1 MTNETTTTTT
11 QATTQATAQATE
23 QKNVQA
29 TAQATAQALSYEV
42 KAKVVSVLKA
52 EDGRMRIIT
61 DKEFVTIDYK
71 TEKEEETTA
80 FSLNPFNLL
89 QQVCQ
94 YIPILKM
101 ANTMAMGEQLNP
113 KIIALSMVDAD
124 ITFTREFHAKGES
137 RKETNDAYS
146 KNCYTT
152 DITKAVPHISEAAN
166 MMIMQ
171 LISTQLTLPKAGTI
185 PNPFGL

>member
-1 MTNETTTTTT
+1 MANNKTT
-11 QATTQATAQATE
+11 AKASE
-23 QKNVQA
+23 QKEEK
-29 TAQATAQALSYEV
+29 ALSYEV
-42 KAKVVSVLKA
+42 TAKVQAVLKG

-61 DKEFVTIDYK
+61 DKEFLTIDFK
-71 TEKEEETTA
+71 TEQEEQTNS

-89 QQVCQ
+89 QQVCK

-113 KIIALSMVDAD
+113 KIIALAIVEAD
-124 ITFTREFHAKGES
+124 ITFTREYHAKGET

-152 DITKAVPHISEAAN
+152 DIIKAVPHISEEAN
-166 MMIMQ
+166 VMIMQ
-171 LISTQLTLPKAGTI
+171 LINTQLTLPKAGTI

>member
-1 MTNETTTTTT
+1 MPDNKTTT
-11 QATTQATAQATE
+11 AKATE
-23 QKNVQA
+23 QKNAKA
-29 TAQATAQALSYEV
+29 TEQKNEKATEQKNEKALSYEV
-42 KAKVVSVLKA
+42 KAKVLSVLKA

-71 TEKEEETTA
+71 TEKEEETTG

-89 QQVCQ
+89 QQVCE

-113 KIIALSMVDAD
+113 KIIALALVDAD
-124 ITFTREFHAKGES
+124 ITYLREFHAKGES

-152 DITKAVPHISEAAN
+152 DITKVVPHISEAAN

>member
-1 MTNETTTTTT
+1 MANKTTT
-11 QATTQATAQATE
+11 AKATE
-23 QKNVQA
+23 TKEER
-29 TAQATAQALSYEV
+29 ALSYEV
-42 KAKVVSVLKA
+42 TAKVVSVLKA

-61 DKEFVTIDYK
+61 DKGFITIDYK

-89 QQVCQ
+89 QQVCK
-94 YIPILKM
+94 YIPVLKM

-113 KIIALSMVDAD
+113 KIIALAMVDAD
-124 ITFTREFHAKGES
+124 ITFTRDFHAKGEA
-137 RKETNDAYS
+137 RRETNDAYS

-152 DITKAVPHISEAAN
+152 DITKVVPHISEAAN

-171 LISTQLTLPKAGTI
+171 LISTQLTLPKVGTI

>member
-1 MTNETTTTTT
+1 MTDNKTTTAKASEQKEEKALIYETT
-11 QATTQATAQATE
+11 A
-23 QKNVQA
+23 KVQA
-29 TAQATAQALSYEV
+29 
-42 KAKVVSVLKA
+42 VLKA

-61 DKEFVTIDYK
+61 DKEFLTIDFK
-71 TEKEEETTA
+71 TEQEEQTNS

-89 QQVCQ
+89 QQIGEQ
-94 YIPILKM
+94 IPILHM
-101 ANTMAMGEQLNP
+101 ASTMCMGEQLNP
-113 KIIALSMVDAD
+113 QIIALSLVNAD

-152 DITKAVPHISEAAN
+152 TITKTTPHISEAAN

-171 LISTQLTLPKAGTI
+171 LISTKLTLPKVAII

>member
-1 MTNETTTTTT
+1 MADNKTI
-11 QATTQATAQATE
+11 AKATE
-23 QKNVQA
+23 QKNEKA
-29 TAQATAQALSYEV
+29 TEQKNEKALSYEV
-42 KAKVVSVLKA
+42 TAKVISVLKA

-61 DKEFVTIDYK
+61 DKGFVTIDYK

-89 QQVCQ
+89 QQVCK

-113 KIIALSMVDAD
+113 KIIALAMVDAD
-124 ITFTREFHAKGES
+124 ITFLREFHAKGES

-171 LISTQLTLPKAGTI
+171 LISTQLTLPKVGTI